1 MAVFNAPAQFHNP
14 FSTQQQPQNQIP
26 TQMPR
31 PRVYSNPNVPQH
43 MRDEPDR
50 GPLLHMIISFHGYN
64 ELHVEHILPL
74 ALEELRTHIWPLWT
88 DGLESDTIVGHTCI
102 VKFRNTPWDLSGPN
116 SRRACKF
123 IVEFFRLFQRRGYT
137 YHTAVNMTTTTPR
150 LLFQVTKP
158 NERIVFFI
166 AYFSQEGRRLTLI
179 EPPNHIDISIGARLR
194 SVFPR
199 KIQSDDV
206 VEENTRVIEI
216 KRKSNNSPEVE
227 PSVFLIYVLK
237 ILVDLGFE
245 LDAILPLG
253 RRGAL
258 GMRTVRELF
267 IFKGVPP

>member
-1 MAVFNAPAQFHNP
+1 V
-14 FSTQQQPQNQIP
+14 TQ
-26 TQMPR
+26 
-31 PRVYSNPNVPQH
+31 
-43 MRDEPDR
+43 
-50 GPLLHMIISFHGYN
+50 
-64 ELHVEHILPL
+64 
-74 ALEELRTHIWPLWT
+74 
-88 DGLESDTIVGHTCI
+88 
-102 VKFRNTPWDLSGPN
+102 
-116 SRRACKF
+116 
-123 IVEFFRLFQRRGYT
+123 
-137 YHTAVNMTTTTPR
+137 
-150 LLFQVTKP
+150 P

-179 EPPNHIDISIGARLR
+179 DPPNHIDISIGARLK
-194 SVFPR
+194 SIFPR

-216 KRKSNNSPEVE
+216 KRKSNNSSFLRLRSQDLARLTLPPGPEVE

-258 GMRTVRELF
+258 GMRTVRELY